1 MNREK
6 IMPFAIFR
14 CCPTSIFLKQYET
27 ATDAVLQKLGI
38 EVVDVKDFNCCGYPL
53 KNINFK
59 SFVMSSARN
68 LSLAESRGSNI
79 VTLCS
84 CCYGSLK
91 QAQQVL
97 TEDLSLKEETNTI
110 LKREGLHYSGNI
122 KIKHLLEVL
131 YDDFG
136 LEQIQNHLVRTYS
149 GLRVATQY
157 GCHMLLPR
165 EIMQSDNST
174 APPVFDQLVEVT
186 GAESVDWSMKLECCG
201 SPMWG
206 IYDDLSMDLTESKI
220 KEAKKSGAD
229 YLCVACVY
237 CQLQF
242 DRVQQMMIT
251 RRGVND
257 QLPSILFPQLL
268 GLALGIDE
276 GTLGINHNKL
286 DLNGILNYFS

>member
-1 MNREK
+1 
-6 IMPFAIFR
+6 MPFAIFR
-14 CCPTSIFLKQYET
+14 CCPTAIFLKQYET
-27 ATDAVLQKLGI
+27 ATDAVLKKLGI
-38 EVVDVKDFNCCGYPL
+38 EFVDVKEFNCCGYPL
-53 KNINFK
+53 KNIDFK

-97 TEDLSLKEETNTI
+97 QEDRSLKRETNTI
-110 LKREGLHYSGNI
+110 LKKEGLQYNGNVE
-122 KIKHLLEVL
+122 IKHLLELLCSDV
-131 YDDFG
+131 G
-136 LEQIQNHLVRTYS
+136 SAQIQKRLVRTYS
-149 GLRVATQY
+149 GLKVAAQY
-157 GCHMLLPR
+157 GCHMLRPK
-165 EIMQSDNST
+165 EIMHVENSA
-174 APPVFDQLVEVT
+174 APPDFDRLVEVT

-206 IYDDLSMDLTESKI
+206 VYDDLSMDLTESKI
-220 KEAKKSGAD
+220 KAAKRSGAD

-251 RRGVND
+251 RRGGDN

-268 GLALGIDE
+268 GLVLGIDE
-276 GTLGINHNKL
+276 GTLGLNLNKL
-286 DLNGILNYFS
+286 DLYGVLNYFS

>member
-1 MNREK
+1 MS
-6 IMPFAIFR
+6 FAIFR

-38 EVVDVKDFNCCGYPL
+38 DFVDVKEFNCCGYPL

-68 LSLAESRGSNI
+68 LSLAASRGSNI

-91 QAQQVL
+91 QAQQAL
-97 TEDLSLKEETNTI
+97 SEDPSLREETNKI
-110 LKREGLHYSGNI
+110 LKKEGLHYNGEI
-122 KIKHLLEVL
+122 EIKHLLEVL
-131 YDDFG
+131 HSDLG
-136 LEQIQNHLVRTYS
+136 AEQLQKQLVRTYS
-149 GLRVATQY
+149 NLRVAVQY
-157 GCHMLLPR
+157 GCHMLRPR
-165 EIMQSDNST
+165 EIMQPENT
-174 APPVFDQLVEVT
+174 AAHPVFDQLVEVT
-186 GAESVDWSMKLECCG
+186 GAESVDWSMKRECCG

-206 IYDDLSMDLTESKI
+206 IYDDLSMDLTETKI

-242 DRVQQMMIT
+242 DRVQQAMINQ
-251 RRGVND
+251 RGANG
-257 QLPSILFPQLL
+257 QLPAILFPQLL

-276 GTLGINHNKL
+276 ATLGINQNAL
-286 DLNGILNYFS
+286 DINGILNYLS

>member
-1 MNREK
+1 MS
-6 IMPFAIFR
+6 FAIFR

-38 EVVDVKDFNCCGYPL
+38 EFVDVKDFNCCGYPL

-68 LSLAESRGSNI
+68 LSLAESRGSDI

-97 TEDLSLKEETNTI
+97 ADDLPLREETNTI
-110 LKREGLHYSGNI
+110 LNREGLHYSGNVG
-122 KIKHLLEVL
+122 IKHLLEVL
-131 YDDFG
+131 YNDFG
-136 LEQIQNHLVRTYS
+136 LEQIQKHLVRTYR
-149 GLRVATQY
+149 GLKVAIQY
-157 GCHMLLPR
+157 GCHMLRPR
-165 EIMQSDNST
+165 DIMQSDNPSE
-174 APPVFDQLVEVT
+174 PPVFDQLVEVT
-186 GAESVDWSMKLECCG
+186 GAESMDWSTKLECCG

-206 IYDDLSMDLTESKI
+206 IYDDLSMDLTAHKI

-242 DRVQQMMIT
+242 DRVQQLMMS
-251 RRGVND
+251 RRGAND
-257 QLPSILFPQLL
+257 QLPAILFPQLL

-276 GTLGINHNKL
+276 GALGIDRNRL
-286 DLNGILNYFS
+286 DLNSILIYFS